1 MWGTY
6 CACFFNLTF
15 HFSEESSQEESRGG
29 RGEER
34 RKKGKEGERSWN
46 EQQRVSS
53 ARGYV
58 SILGLLRKL
67 SRGPARK
74 RKSNQFHGLV
84 FLHRSSICC

>member
-1 MWGTY
+1 MKKVRKR
-6 CACFFNLTF
+6 NP
-15 HFSEESSQEESRGG
+15 EEEG
-29 RGEER
+29 GEER
-34 RKKGKEGERSWN
+34 RKEGKEGERSWN
-46 EQQRVSS
+46 EEQRVSS

-74 RKSNQFHGLV
+74 RKSNLFHGLV